1 MSRKTAGE
9 LPFNQERKKIEWLT
23 EELKKEA
30 DEKKTLQIDI
40 SKTQKYKGLSM
51 GVWEDSLSMLE
62 AHGYRINYDPLKKTA
77 KIMAV

>member
-1 MSRKTAGE
+1 MMYSAK
-9 LPFNQERKKIEWLT
+9 RKKIEWLT

-51 GVWEDSLSMLE
+51 GVWEDSLSILA
-62 AHGYRINYDPLKKTA
+62 AHGYRVSYDPIKKTA
-77 KIMAV
+77 MIMVV